1 MISPPA
7 PPLTVSAPA
16 AVSIVVVSVSV
27 KTPPDSSMRTSS
39 APAPDRTE
47 MSVKAAR
54 SKAEVPLGVTTCSD
68 PAASAQRDLVGG
80 AVAGDRQRAGVDAGE
95 HGGLRGMRQ
104 RDGGEHGEERDQN
117 SAHRRILR
125 PAGPADHRG
134 DPPTRGEKGERVV
147 ARAITC

>member
-1 MISPPA
+1 MSSPPPPPTKSASSPVAMSSPPA

-68 PAASAQRDLVGG
+68 PAATRSVIWSAAPSPVTVSVPKLTLEST
-80 AVAGDRQRAGVDAGE
+80 AACAA
-95 HGGLRGMRQ
+95 
-104 RDGGEHGEERDQN
+104 
-117 SAHRRILR
+117 
-125 PAGPADHRG
+125 
-134 DPPTRGEKGERVV
+134 
-147 ARAITC
+147 